1 MRGPGIK
8 PNETTKHV
16 VVNIDLAPT
25 FVEMGGG
32 KLDSVDGISFLS
44 TLLDNE
50 AQINGKIYRN
60 FRCLFFYCII
70 LIYFYWVY
78 LFISFCF

>member
-50 AQINGKIYRN
+50 TQINGTICGN
-60 FRCLFFYCII
+60 FRYLFFYCINFI
-70 LIYFYWVY
+70 DVLLLI
-78 LFISFCF
+78 LFI

>member
-44 TLLDNE
+44 TLLNDE

-60 FRCLFFYCII
+60 FRYLFFYCI
-70 LIYFYWVY
+70 FV
-78 LFISFCF
+78 FH